1 MAEAVCN
8 DAADQLYGAV
18 LELQR
23 GKVML
28 LGPVFFLVISRES
41 LTRS

>member
-18 LELQR
+18 LESQSGESHAVGSR
-23 GKVML
+23 
-28 LGPVFFLVISRES
+28 VFLSYQ
-41 LTRS
+41 